1 MSHLSSSRPA
11 FALAAGLA
19 LVVVLLSDP
28 GLTFV
33 AAVVVLCAFAGL
45 LGAGTGRRT
54 AAAIALLTWALADG
68 FVENR
73 YGELSWH
80 GGRDLVLVTALA
92 CTALVV
98 SSIHRTPAAASAA
111 EER

>member
-1 MSHLSSSRPA
+1 MTHLSSSRPA

-19 LVVVLLSDP
+19 LVVVLRSDP

-33 AAVVVLCAFAGL
+33 VAVVVLCAFAAL
-45 LGAGTGRRT
+45 LSAGTRRRT
-54 AAAIALLTWALADG
+54 AAGIALITWALADG

-80 GGRDLVLVTALA
+80 GGRDLVLVAALA

-98 SSIHRTPAAASAA
+98 GSIQPTPATVSAPM
-111 EER
+111 EL